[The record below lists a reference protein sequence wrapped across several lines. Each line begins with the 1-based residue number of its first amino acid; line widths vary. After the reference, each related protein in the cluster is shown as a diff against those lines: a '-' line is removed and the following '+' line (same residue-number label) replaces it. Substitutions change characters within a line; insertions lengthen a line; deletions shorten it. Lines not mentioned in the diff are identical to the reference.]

1 MFDFDAGTWVEG
13 RTRDQS
19 GSPAPPVPAEQSLIA
34 QDLRTME
41 AMMEAA
47 LYVAEHVFRACS
59 VIDRRMS
66 GLDPGNW
73 TRGFVITRLSAGYR
87 MCERFRS
94 RQG

>member
-19 GSPAPPVPAEQSLIA
+19 GSPCSAGAGGAEPDCPGSQNYGGN
-34 QDLRTME
+34 E
-41 AMMEAA
+41 EAA

-73 TRGFVITRLSAGYR
+73 TRGL
-87 MCERFRS
+87 
-94 RQG
+94 